1 MQMSYCSKPDL
12 VKQLTGRGRMMW
24 ANSAEVYGC
33 VQGSVDGL
41 IYLDTFQEMG
51 IEIPPPNR
59 GSH

>member
-1 MQMSYCSKPDL
+1 
-12 VKQLTGRGRMMW
+12 MW